1 MKYGIISRTL
11 DPDLET
17 AFAMGRE
24 LGFDGLEILFVEL
37 EYQKEILWTREGVR
51 QLRRLAEATGLEL
64 PSCCAGRY
72 NRRGFVNPDPA
83 VREECVEI
91 MLRGFVNP
99 DPAVREECVEIMLH
113 LIDTCSDAGMENILV
128 AFFGDHEIR
137 TEQHKDLVVE
147 ALKRCA
153 PKAESRGITLAL
165 EGTVPVEDFLAII
178 ERVDSEAL
186 GIYYDVGNAQWLG
199 YDIAAELRTA
209 RDLVAQVHIKDR
221 TMSGENVPLGEGA
234 VDFRVVADTLHGIGY
249 EDYLVLETP
258 GGDDRRAFAERHLA
272 FIRQFVEG

>member
-17 AFAMGRE
+17 AFTMGRE

-91 MLRGFVNP
+91 MLR
-99 DPAVREECVEIMLH
+99 
-113 LIDTCSDAGMENILV
+113 LIDTCTDAGMDNILV

-165 EGTVPVEDFLAII
+165 EGTVPVEDFMAII

-221 TMSGENVPLGEGA
+221 TTSGENVPLGEGA
-234 VDFRVVADTLHGIGY
+234 VDFRVVADTLHEIGY